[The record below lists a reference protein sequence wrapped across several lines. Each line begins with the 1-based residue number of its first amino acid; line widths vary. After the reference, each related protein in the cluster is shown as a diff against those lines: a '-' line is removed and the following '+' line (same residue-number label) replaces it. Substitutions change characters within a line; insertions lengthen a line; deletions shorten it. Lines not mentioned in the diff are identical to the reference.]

1 MLSFA
6 NDAARQYAHM
16 MGLAAAETAKV
27 DDAAGAAR
35 DEVDAFSLTIDGLRS
50 SMASAAASMSGA
62 RGEVDAM
69 SVAHTKNTN
78 SVWSATA
85 AYKSYEEWTKSAA
98 TSMVPLS
105 DQMQLLNELAA
116 AAAGQHI
123 PQMTAVIDPWTQAV
137 VAGAMELRDLNGELI
152 VTPGNADDAGSSI
165 GKLGEAFLQFGRQVI
180 DIFAN
185 LFDVRMPAW
194 ATAGTNAVMGFL
206 DTIGDPTKWQ
216 DWVAIGISAAT
227 ALIGA
232 LKEIFGKK
240 ANFADH
246 ISEFFG
252 RSLSEGIA
260 KAAGDLV
267 SSGAAGDLSA
277 AFRLL
282 IGDAIAESTISSLA
296 DLQSWITQVHQ
307 VLSSVD
313 EGTLSAAQAV
323 TSMASAWLALVPT
336 MESLGG
342 SAMDLQ
348 DQFSDMISRFGA
360 TPEVIAAITAAVE
373 SMSAAGVDDVGE
385 LISWLETMGVTIDSL
400 PPELSLT
407 FSVTMAGDPIATAGD
422 VWSEFMNTVGIS
434 TSTTAADIRAN
445 WEELGAMMGLSTKR
459 INELIARDMQAL
471 RRDTERTLRGTADD
485 LGLTEAEK
493 REFVKAGLKLQR
505 KAQKEASAAERR
517 EARETARVIRDARKS
532 IQDDLTANPLEF
544 NVAASVDRRSVRRLA
559 ALVLE
564 ELNDSLQATRSV
576 G

>member
-1 MLSFA
+1 
-6 NDAARQYAHM
+6 
-16 MGLAAAETAKV
+16 
-27 DDAAGAAR
+27 
-35 DEVDAFSLTIDGLRS
+35 
-50 SMASAAASMSGA
+50 
-62 RGEVDAM
+62 
-69 SVAHTKNTN
+69 
-78 SVWSATA
+78 
-85 AYKSYEEWTKSAA
+85 
-98 TSMVPLS
+98 
-105 DQMQLLNELAA
+105 
-116 AAAGQHI
+116 
-123 PQMTAVIDPWTQAV
+123 
-137 VAGAMELRDLNGELI
+137 
-152 VTPGNADDAGSSI
+152 
-165 GKLGEAFLQFGRQVI
+165 
-180 DIFAN
+180 
-185 LFDVRMPAW
+185 
-194 ATAGTNAVMGFL
+194 
-206 DTIGDPTKWQ
+206 
-216 DWVAIGISAAT
+216 
-227 ALIGA
+227 
-232 LKEIFGKK
+232 
-240 ANFADH
+240 
-246 ISEFFG
+246 
-252 RSLSEGIA
+252 
-260 KAAGDLV
+260 
-267 SSGAAGDLSA
+267 
-277 AFRLL
+277 
-282 IGDAIAESTISSLA
+282 
-296 DLQSWITQVHQ
+296 
-307 VLSSVD
+307 
-313 EGTLSAAQAV
+313 
-323 TSMASAWLALVPT
+323 
-336 MESLGG
+336 
-342 SAMDLQ
+342 MDLQ